1 MTKQEKQKLA
11 ESLQSQLNRAEQMWK
26 EGEFS
31 HAYIIGW
38 LQGTIKGVIEELG
51 SQSK

>member
-11 ESLQSQLNRAEQMWK
+11 ESLQSQLNRTEQMWK

-38 LQGTIKGVIEELG
+38 LQGVIKTTIVELG
-51 SQSK
+51 FQNS